1 MPRKDVA
8 PGNVLIGLPS
18 SGIHSNGFSLVR
30 RIVELSGLG
39 YDAPA
44 PFDPSRS
51 LAAALLEP
59 TRIYVK
65 PLLELLRGEAGGHV
79 KALAHITGGGFIDNI
94 PRVLPEGCD
103 ALLDLAGFEPPAVFR
118 WLMQTGG
125 VAPFEMLRTFN
136 CGVGMVL
143 VTSEAGEGLW
153 SRRSMP
159 CNSRRFR

>member
-1 MPRKDVA
+1 M
-8 PGNVLIGLPS
+8 
-18 SGIHSNGFSLVR
+18 
-30 RIVELSGLG
+30 
-39 YDAPA
+39 
-44 PFDPSRS
+44 
-51 LAAALLEP
+51 
-59 TRIYVK
+59 K

-143 VTSEAGEGLW
+143 VTSEAGEGAVVKALNALQLQAVPLGHVVAGGSEPAVKVASAPRW
-153 SRRSMP
+153 
-159 CNSRRFR
+159 